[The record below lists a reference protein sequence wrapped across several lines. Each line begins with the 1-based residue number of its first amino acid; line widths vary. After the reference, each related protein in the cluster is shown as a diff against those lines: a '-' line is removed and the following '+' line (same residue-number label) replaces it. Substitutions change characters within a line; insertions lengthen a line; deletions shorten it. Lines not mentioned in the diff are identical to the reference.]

1 MLTLARETA
10 CQLCSISYKSNQ
22 NMQLNMLYATVTLLL
37 VSTLQIH
44 PAQGA
49 RPSTKTPIVL
59 DEDSWTRVL
68 DGEWM
73 VDFYAPWCP
82 ACKKLEPEWKKFAEW
97 SDDLNINIA
106 AADVTLNPGLS
117 GRFMVSGLPT
127 IYHVKDGVFR
137 HYNGPRDHASLIN
150 FVEDQSWKAV
160 EPVSRWWSPDTL
172 QMSLVAY
179 SFRISMK
186 LRDVHNYLVEDIGLP
201 YYLSYLLFAL
211 GTVALGTIL
220 GLLIVFVI
228 DQFIPS
234 KYTVDYA
241 SSQQNRGQSNKT
253 KKKTDKDSDSDLDE
267 SSPKSRQVTAKSS
280 EQALRRINSNK
291 DNLTTK
297 KDS

>member
-1 MLTLARETA
+1 MRLTL
-10 CQLCSISYKSNQ
+10 
-22 NMQLNMLYATVTLLL
+22 LNASLSLLIIL
-37 VSTLQIH
+37 ILHFDNVHGSRASSRGPVII
-44 PAQGA
+44 G
-49 RPSTKTPIVL
+49 
-59 DEDSWTRVL
+59 EDSWTRL
-68 DGEWM
+68 LEGEWM

-106 AADVTLNPGLS
+106 SADVTLNPGLS

-127 IYHVKDGVFR
+127 IYHVKDGIFR

-150 FVEDQSWKAV
+150 FVEDQGWRAV

-179 SFRISMK
+179 SFRISMQ
-186 LRDVHNYLVEDIGLP
+186 LRDVHNYLVEDVGLP

-234 KYTVDYA
+234 KYIVVEP
-241 SSQQNRGQSNKT
+241 SNQNNRTPDSKAKRVKT
-253 KKKTDKDSDSDLDE
+253 KTDKDSDSDLDE
-267 SSPKSRQVTAKSS
+267 SSSLGEQNSS
-280 EQALRRINSNK
+280 STSDKIRRRAQ
-291 DNLTTK
+291 DNEK
-297 KDS
+297 KKK